1 MSFPLALHGEL
12 RHRPVMNRS
21 FRVPQITKQH
31 FLYFSVLFKKD
42 EIKKQPS
49 QFLLPRYK
57 NIGLFLVSLFLV
69 QICWSQEPG
78 EALHLFKKGLVLIDR
93 QQNYDEGIK
102 VLDSAASLHPAK
114 ELLIQIKFAK
124 GVALNSQGNLSEAV
138 AVLEENIPLIE
149 TCDEKTKIKFHAN
162 NYRVL
167 GDVYKGKGKSLL
179 AMKNYQK
186 ALVFSENYSARS
198 KATVLHQI
206 GVLLLDK
213 KNYTEAEKYF
223 HQTTDQYLNEHLQ
236 LGKYIN
242 LGEVYLKTN
251 RSQKAKQEYDKAE
264 KLALKNKDNM
274 ALCHI
279 YIGYAKIFFEDG
291 NYKKAIEY
299 YEKTIALSEE
309 IGAQLLTTSS
319 LLHLAIAYNKT
330 KQGFKALPYLDQAT
344 VFLNKEPSINY
355 QLNLYDTYASVYE
368 NMGNY
373 EKSLT
378 YLKKA
383 GALRD
388 SVFNIEKNKQFEEL
402 KIAYETKEK
411 QREIEFLKLQ
421 GKKNELEIS
430 QKEKAL
436 KALNLEKELE
446 ASQHQNT
453 ILQLQKDRSENENKI
468 ILLKKSRELAEAEA
482 SKSQQLK
489 NAYLIG
495 FIVFS
500 IPLGIL
506 LVVYYQKLRTQR
518 ALAKKQEELNAKQI
532 SNLKKEQEL
541 KSIKASIE
549 GQEKERKRIAQE
561 LHDAVGGSLAGIKLQ
576 LDHLSSKEPK
586 LSGIVQHLDETY
598 NQVRHISHDLLSR
611 KIENGKFT
619 GVIKNY
625 LKKIADS
632 TQVNIN
638 TSFFN
643 EGLINGASN
652 TVQTNLYKIIQELVN
667 NTVKHAKASSIEIQL
682 NGHSDMVNLLYED
695 DGKGFDYGEKTEG
708 IGLRN
713 INERIDSLGGAVT
726 IDAKQN
732 HGTLVNIVIPIK
744 EQLHAT

>member
-1 MSFPLALHGEL
+1 M
-12 RHRPVMNRS
+12 
-21 FRVPQITKQH
+21 
-31 FLYFSVLFKKD
+31 
-42 EIKKQPS
+42 
-49 QFLLPRYK
+49 LL
-57 NIGLFLVSLFLV
+57 LV
-69 QICWSQEPG
+69 QLCWAQEPT
-78 EALHLFKKGLVLIDR
+78 EALTWFKKGLTLIDKE
-93 QQNYDEGIK
+93 QNYHGGIK
-102 VLDSAASLHPAK
+102 ALDSAAALHPEKA
-114 ELLIQIKFAK
+114 LLIQIKYAK

-149 TCDEKTKIKFHAN
+149 TCDDKTKIKFHAN

-186 ALVFSENYSARS
+186 ALSFSEKYSARS

-206 GVLLLDK
+206 GVLLMEK
-213 KNYTEAEKYF
+213 RNYLEAEKYF

-242 LGEVYLKTN
+242 LGEVYLETDRN
-251 RSQKAKQEYDKAE
+251 TKAKQQYDKAE
-264 KLALKNKDNM
+264 KLALKSKNNM

-279 YIGYAKIFFEDG
+279 YIGYANIFFEAN

-299 YEKTIALSEE
+299 YEKTIELSEE
-309 IGAQLLTTSS
+309 IGAQFLTTSS
-319 LLHLAIAYNKT
+319 LLYLAIAYNKT
-330 KQGFKALPYLDQAT
+330 KQAFKALPYLDQAAI
-344 VFLNKEPSINY
+344 FLNKEPSINY

-373 EKSLT
+373 EKSII
-378 YLKKA
+378 YLKKVNA
-383 GALRD
+383 VKD
-388 SVFNIEKNKQFEEL
+388 SMFNIEKNRQFEEL

-411 QREIEFLKLQ
+411 QQEIEFLKLQ
-421 GKKNELEIS
+421 KKKNELEIS

-506 LVVYYQKLRTQR
+506 LIVYYQKLKTQKT
-518 ALAKKQEELNAKQI
+518 LAKKQEELNAKQI
-532 SNLKKEQEL
+532 LTLKKEQEL
-541 KSIKASIE
+541 KSIRASIE

-586 LSGIVQHLDETY
+586 LLSIVHHLDETY
-598 NQVRHISHDLLSR
+598 NQVRHISHDLLLE
-611 KIENGKFT
+611 KIENDEFVQ
-619 GVIKNY
+619 VIKNY
-625 LKKIADS
+625 LKKIATS
-632 TQVNIN
+632 THINIDI
-638 TSFFN
+638 SFFN
-643 EGLINGASN
+643 ETLINEVSN
-652 TVQTNLYKIIQELVN
+652 VIQTNLYKIVQELIN
-667 NTVKHAKASSIEIQL
+667 NTIKHAEASSIEIQL
-682 NGHSDMVNLLYED
+682 NAHADMINLLFED
-695 DGKGFDYGEKTEG
+695 NGRGFVYDQNKNG

-713 INERIDSLGGAVT
+713 INERVNSLGGTTT
-726 IDAKQN
+726 IDSQHN
-732 HGTLVNIVIPIK
+732 HGMLVNIIIPIK
-744 EQLHAT
+744 KLLHDT